1 MIVTDLRKRRHRLTA
16 LFFQGREEPVLLDTE
31 TLLLAGIRVG
41 QEVSEEDLSALQE
54 KSNRNRAYEKALY
67 LLEYRPHSR
76 QELLNKVLREY
87 PEEAALEAVE
97 RVAELGLLNDEQYAA
112 DLAQEFLNRKG
123 YGVHR
128 ARQELMRRGIDRD
141 LIDTVLQNTE
151 SDPEAQLIQIIT
163 KKYKPVPTD
172 RKGVEK
178 VIAAMVRRGY
188 EFSQVRHAL
197 QQIAEIEVEEPWQ

>member
-1 MIVTDLRKRRHRLTA
+1 MTVTDMRKRRHRLTA
-16 LFFQGREEPVLLDTE
+16 LFLDGEAVLIDTE
-31 TLLLAGIRVG
+31 TLLLSGIRVG
-41 QEVSEEDLSALQE
+41 QELNEEALAELQDQ
-54 KSNRNRAYEKALY
+54 SNRNRAYEKALY

-76 QELLNKVLREY
+76 KELLTKILREY
-87 PEEAALEAVE
+87 PEDCANEAVA

-128 ARQELMRRGIDRD
+128 ARQELNRRGIDRD
-141 LIDTVLQNTE
+141 LADRVLANTE
-151 SDPEAQLIQIIT
+151 TDPEAQLVQLIQ
-163 KKYKPVPTD
+163 KKYRPIPAD

-178 VIAAMVRRGY
+178 VVAAMVRRGY

-197 QQIAEIEVEEPWQ
+197 QQLAEIEVEEPWQ

>member
-1 MIVTDLRKRRHRLTA
+1 MIVTDIKKRRHRLTA
-16 LFFQGREEPVLLDTE
+16 LFLDGEAVLIDTE
-31 TLLLAGIRVG
+31 TLLLSGIRVG
-41 QEVSEEDLSALQE
+41 QALSEEELVVLQDQ
-54 KSNRNRAYEKALY
+54 SNRNRAYEKALY

-76 QELLNKVLREY
+76 QELLTKILREY
-87 PEEAALEAVE
+87 PEDAANEAVQ
-97 RVAELGLLNDEQYAA
+97 RVDELGLINDEQYAS

-128 ARQELMRRGIDRD
+128 AKQELLRRGIDRD
-141 LIDTVLQNTE
+141 LIDQVLCETE
-151 SDPEAQLIQIIT
+151 TDPETMLMQLIT
-163 KKYKPVPTD
+163 KKYKPIPTD

-197 QQIAEIEVEEPWQ
+197 QQLAEIEVEEPWQ